1 MVWPHRIALLLS
13 GATLIL
19 ILFGGL
25 VTDTGAA
32 LAVPDWPTT
41 FGYSMFLYP
50 WSQMVGGIFYEHSHR
65 LIGSLVGFL
74 TVVLAVLLWVVEPRR
89 WLKWLGLLAVLVVSV
104 QGLLGGLRVI
114 LLRET
119 LAILHGALAQAF
131 FGLTVGLV
139 LFTSKEWAEGARARA
154 RSVPGPI
161 LRRLAFCIT
170 CGLYLQIVFGGLLTH
185 WGRLDWHLGWTLG
198 LLILIPVFGTQIL
211 RRYGDHPDLT
221 GPAIGMQVLFVVQ
234 LLLGVGSYVARFTSV
249 ALPLASFTVVAFPV
263 VHRLTGALLLGVSLV
278 LTLRLYHLS
287 AMARGSSALLPGGSR
302 FEMKGLP
309 A

>member
-65 LIGSLVGFL
+65 LIGSMVGFL
-74 TVVLAVLLWVVEPRR
+74 TVVLAMLLWVVAPRR

-139 LFTSKEWAEGARARA
+139 LFTSKEWAEGARVSV
-154 RSVPGPI
+154 RSVPGPF
-161 LRRLAFCIT
+161 LRRLAFWIT

-185 WGRLDWHLGWTLG
+185 RGRLDWHLGWALG

-211 RRYGDHPDLT
+211 RRHGDHPDLA

-249 ALPLASFTVVAFPV
+249 VLPLASFTVVAFPV

-278 LTLRLYHLS
+278 LTLRLYRLS
-287 AMARGSSALLPGGSR
+287 AVARGSSALLPGGSHL
-302 FEMKGLP
+302 EMKGLP